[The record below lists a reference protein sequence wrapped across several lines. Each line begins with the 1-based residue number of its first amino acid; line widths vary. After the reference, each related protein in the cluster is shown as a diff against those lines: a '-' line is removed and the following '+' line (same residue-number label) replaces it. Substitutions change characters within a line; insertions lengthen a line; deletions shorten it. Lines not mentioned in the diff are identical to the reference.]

1 MTSEVHNIDCLE
13 LMRTLPDKCFQL
25 AIADPPYGGAGNDI
39 SGANEIR
46 NERGRFKKFQQCSR
60 TGGTWAAKYGT
71 NIKEWDVAP
80 SQEFFDELERV
91 SVNRIIWGAN
101 YFTMPP
107 TRCFVVWKKMT
118 ISESFTMAMAEYAW
132 TSFNANAKVFEFP
145 PQGDRNDPKFH
156 PTQKPV
162 ELYAWL
168 MNTYAKPGD
177 RIFDPMMGSQS
188 SRIAAYK
195 LGFDYVGCELNK
207 EYFAKGCERFDRE
220 CHGITIS
227 ESGQRY
233 QQTSIFDNN
242 QV

>member
-25 AIADPPYGGAGNDI
+25 AIADPPYGGAGNEQIDHG
-39 SGANEIR
+39 SG
-46 NERGRFKKFQQCSR
+46 GRFQKYKR
-60 TGGTWAAKYGT
+60 TSCERTCGTWAAKYGKV
-71 NIKEWDVAP
+71 IKDWDVAP
-80 SQEFFDELERV
+80 RQEFFDELERV

-107 TRCFVVWKKMT
+107 TRCFVIWKKMT

-132 TSFNANAKVFEFP
+132 TSFNSNAKVVELP
-145 PQGDRNDPKFH
+145 PQGKQGDNRFH

-168 MNTYAKPGD
+168 LKHYAKPGD

-195 LGFDYVGCELNK
+195 LGFDYVGCELDK

-227 ESGQRY
+227 ENGQRY
-233 QQTSIFDNN
+233 QQTALFDPPS
-242 QV
+242 

>member
-1 MTSEVHNIDCLE
+1 MKSEVYNCDCVE
-13 LMRTLPDKCFQL
+13 YMRTLPDKCFQL
-25 AIADPPYGGAGNDI
+25 AIADPPYGGATKSVD
-39 SGANEIR
+39 
-46 NERGRFKKFQQCSR
+46 R
-60 TGGTWAAKYGT
+60 TGGTWASKYGMKI
-71 NIKEWDVAP
+71 NHWDEAP
-80 SQEFFDELERV
+80 NQEFFDELDRI

-101 YFTMPP
+101 YFSMPP

-132 TSFNANAKVFEFP
+132 TSFNLNAKVFEFP

-168 MNTYAKPGD
+168 LKHYATSGD

-188 SRIAAYK
+188 SRTAAYK
-195 LGFDYVGCELNK
+195 MGFDYVGCELDK

-220 CHGITIS
+220 CRGITI
-227 ESGQRY
+227 GKDGKHY
-233 QQTSIFDNN
+233 QQTVLF
-242 QV
+242 